1 MKVWY
6 ALYLVHA
13 VWSNGAECYSL
24 RKVPTTPSV
33 VKYWNVEFGEIATT
47 TVKNIFHDEL
57 TKEETE
63 YIKNNVRVV
72 G

>member
-1 MKVWY
+1 MKVRVY
-6 ALYLVHA
+6 LYLIHA
-13 VWSNGAECYSL
+13 IWSNGAECYSL
-24 RKVPTTPSV
+24 RKVPTIPTV
-33 VKYWNVEFGEIATT
+33 VKYWNDEFGETATT

>member
-1 MKVWY
+1 
-6 ALYLVHA
+6 
-13 VWSNGAECYSL
+13 
-24 RKVPTTPSV
+24 VPTTPSV

>member
-6 ALYLVHA
+6 VLYLIHST
-13 VWSNGAECYSL
+13 WNNGAECYSL
-24 RKVPTTPSV
+24 RKVPTIPAV
-33 VKYWNVEFGEIATT
+33 VKYWNKEFGETATT